1 MQRCVIREDTAGR
14 RNARTRKYR
23 IQSIHTEVHKMA
35 GMKFYLKVFFACFVI
50 SILLSEVV
58 INLFYTDLA
67 QSTIIFLDFLMAII
81 LTGLTYI
88 AVDINERRKNPLGFI
103 FPMESLNG
111 CGTTLYVDTVYL
123 TLIFIPILPLGRYLV
138 EKTGETNKILSW
150 EKQYRFHQKLK
161 LHYWQKIWIY
171 AVVTIVGY
179 FIIGYWCLILVPI
192 CFIYLKLTHQ
202 PIF

>member
-1 MQRCVIREDTAGR
+1 
-14 RNARTRKYR
+14 
-23 IQSIHTEVHKMA
+23 MA

-111 CGTTLYVDTVYL
+111 CGTTSYVSVFWICISHFLHGFNSYSFVSF
-123 TLIFIPILPLGRYLV
+123 IFNF
-138 EKTGETNKILSW
+138 TN
-150 EKQYRFHQKLK
+150 
-161 LHYWQKIWIY
+161 IWIQFY
-171 AVVTIVGY
+171 TFCFWMIVNHINNQCYKFGSPYIVSPVPSLKYPSTRIVFSGQWTFCTFWVHRYIFHAVTTSQYDIY
-179 FIIGYWCLILVPI
+179 YYLLV
-192 CFIYLKLTHQ
+192 F
-202 PIF
+202 F

>member
-1 MQRCVIREDTAGR
+1 
-14 RNARTRKYR
+14 
-23 IQSIHTEVHKMA
+23 MA